1 LTLPERDLG
10 YLADLLDYGQRAM
23 LHASRT
29 THDDFLAS
37 EENRDAILHCVTMV
51 GEIAGRLSD
60 DVATELP
67 QFDWRA
73 MKNMRNFIV
82 HEYDR
87 VDVERV
93 WRVVQEDVPAVVE
106 ALTRHLAQFP

>member
-1 LTLPERDLG
+1 MLRERDLG
-10 YLADLLDYGQRAM
+10 YLNDLLDYAERAV

-29 THDDFLAS
+29 TRDDFLAS
-37 EENRDAILHCVTMV
+37 EGNRDAILHCVTMI

-60 DVATELP
+60 DVALEFP

-87 VDVERV
+87 IDVERV
-93 WRVVQEDVPAVVE
+93 WRAVQEEVPTLVD
-106 ALTRHLAQFP
+106 ALKRYLSQFP